1 MNINPG
7 RTRATDQLLAKIQLE
22 GAALSV
28 SDVLNLLARRGH
40 VSQNFLCGQCAVVDA
55 HLIE

>member
-1 MNINPG
+1 MRVVNGPS
-7 RTRATDQLLAKIQLE
+7 LLILIL

-28 SDVLNLLARRGH
+28 SDVLTFLERRCH
-40 VSQNFLCGQCAVVDA
+40 VDLNFLCGQCAVVDA